1 MDTVDQHGL
10 RALWDPRRHLLR
22 AWVLALSVLLPM
34 AGELDAAPQLP
45 DFTYQGFL
53 RQNGA
58 PANGAYNF
66 SFTLFNAA
74 SGGSQVGA
82 TVSASS
88 FPVVDGVFT
97 QSLAFPGAFNGTQL
111 WLEVSVNGTP
121 MLPRQAVSTTPVA
134 QFSLSGSIN
143 GAAGGDLAGSYP
155 NPSIAS
161 SAVTNSKIASGAVTS
176 SKIGSSAVTTSAI
189 ATGAVTADEL
199 ASNAVTT
206 AKIANGAVTLSKIAG
221 GRANGNIGLV
231 LNGGQCYDTNVGV
244 PGAQVGDIAVFNMQA
259 SAVVGTNI
267 LIWPIKVSSAGNVFT
282 RFCNVGN
289 TVQSINN
296 EGVIIET
303 FR

>member
-10 RALWDPRRHLLR
+10 RALRGPRRHLLR

-74 SGGSQVGA
+74 NGGSQVGA
-82 TVSASS
+82 TVSAPS

-121 MLPRQAVSTTPVA
+121 MLPRQ
-134 QFSLSGSIN
+134 
-143 GAAGGDLAGSYP
+143 
-155 NPSIAS
+155 
-161 SAVTNSKIASGAVTS
+161 
-176 SKIGSSAVTTSAI
+176 
-189 ATGAVTADEL
+189 
-199 ASNAVTT
+199 
-206 AKIANGAVTLSKIAG
+206 G
-221 GRANGNIGLV
+221 GRLTDARRRGRVGHLLV
-231 LNGGQCYDTNVGV
+231 AG
-244 PGAQVGDIAVFNMQA
+244 PGC
-259 SAVVGTNI
+259 
-267 LIWPIKVSSAGNVFT
+267 
-282 RFCNVGN
+282 R
-289 TVQSINN
+289 
-296 EGVIIET
+296 
-303 FR
+303 